1 MKRNHEENDCVRV
14 LTNKCHL
21 NIDGRTK
28 TIRASKNQ
36 VIGNKAW
43 GRIDYLMKVH
53 GYVFMWDNNVLLKA
67 NSPEER
73 SITSKTKKIIKK
85 TRNDKGNI
93 EVKRNRR

>member
-28 TIRASKNQ
+28 TIRASRSQ
-36 VIGNKAW
+36 APGNKAW

-53 GYVFMWDNNVLLKA
+53 GYVFMWDNTVLKA
-67 NSPEER
+67 QNPDER
-73 SITSKTKKIIKK
+73 KQTNKTKRVIKK
-85 TRNDKGNI
+85 MKKDDSFSKPSK
-93 EVKRNRR
+93 KR

>member
-28 TIRASKNQ
+28 TIRGSRNQ

-53 GYVFMWDNNVLLKA
+53 KYIFMWDNNNVLLKA
-67 NSPEER
+67 QNPDEKKQFN
-73 SITSKTKKIIKK
+73 KTKKIIKK
-85 TRNDKGNI
+85 MKKDDNLGKPSK
-93 EVKRNRR
+93 KR

>member
-28 TIRASKNQ
+28 TIRASRSQ
-36 VIGNKAW
+36 FPGNKAW

-53 GYVFMWDNNVLLKA
+53 GYVFMWDNTVLKA
-67 NSPEER
+67 QNPDER
-73 SITSKTKKIIKK
+73 KQTNKAKKVIKKMKKDDNLGKTSK
-85 TRNDKGNI
+85 
-93 EVKRNRR
+93 KR